1 MKRLSL
7 FGLIFGLVCLFS
19 TAVAQDND
27 VSAKRERRKN
37 LVVKEWNT
45 EGKNRFLD
53 HVTVYNDLGL
63 KIEEIEYAQ
72 YGQKERVTSEYNQAG
87 VCIKQVVYDDRN
99 RVSRIR
105 KFDYND
111 DGSKKMQ
118 YNYLPNG
125 KLFSSKSF
133 EYVYT
138 ESK

>member
-1 MKRLSL
+1 MKKLGLLGLFLGLCCLLSN
-7 FGLIFGLVCLFS
+7 
-19 TAVAQDND
+19 AVAQDNN
-27 VSAKRERRKN
+27 VSAKRESRKN

-53 HVTVYNDLGL
+53 HITVYNDQGL
-63 KIEEIEYAQ
+63 KIEEIEYTQ
-72 YGQKERVTSEYNQAG
+72 YGQKERVTSEYNALG

-99 RVSRIR
+99 RITRIR
-105 KFDYND
+105 KFEYNE

-125 KLFSSKSF
+125 KLYSSKSF
-133 EYVYT
+133 EYIYT